1 MSPATPNTGRF
12 HGDVGRPDEPS
23 TGAITHETASPEATE
38 ALGARFAAALAT
50 GDVIGLI
57 GPLGS
62 GKTRFV
68 TGLARGTAATGRVRS
83 PTFTLVNEYT
93 GRPTLVHLDLYRVDP
108 GEVAGLGLDELIERG
123 AMVVEWAERLPVRW
137 RDQALEIEFRVM
149 GDSRRALVATA
160 QSGRPL
166 ELLRAW
172 RALDARAVP
181 GARP

>member
-1 MSPATPNTGRF
+1 VSPATTNTGRF
-12 HGDVGRPDEPS
+12 HDGVAGPNDP
-23 TGAITHETASPEATE
+23 GAGAVTHETGSPDATE
-38 ALGARFAAALAT
+38 ALGARFAASLET

-68 TGLARGTAATGRVRS
+68 TGLARGAAATGRVRS

-108 GEVAGLGLDELIERG
+108 GEVAGLGLEELIERG
-123 AMVVEWAERLPVRW
+123 AMVVEWAERLPRRW
-137 RDQALEIEFRVM
+137 RDQAIEIEFRVT

-160 QSGRPL
+160 RSGRPL
-166 ELLRAW
+166 ELLAAW
-172 RALDARAVP
+172 RALNA
-181 GARP
+181 GTEARP